1 MPFDVSFNIVLGTDT
16 NCCGALNVNLFAAT
30 RDLISRLEDA
40 GKEIALVSFSE
51 KALVFAKK
59 EYRRYHKLTFLLFE
73 KEHPS
78 FSLAAIIMEYILKRQ
93 IYPIYKQRRSVD
105 KYIIVFNRY
114 INIAQQRVSAY
125 VLFSPELI
133 KRLFFPFI

>member
-1 MPFDVSFNIVLGTDT
+1 M
-16 NCCGALNVNLFAAT
+16 
-30 RDLISRLEDA
+30 EEA
-40 GKEIALVSFSE
+40 GKEIALVPFSE

-59 EYRRYHKLTFLLFE
+59 EYRRYHMLTFLFFE

-93 IYPIYKQRRSVD
+93 IYPIYKQRRFVD

-133 KRLFFPFI
+133 KRLFFFLYLN